1 MSFEANGQ
9 SQQELLILGLSKVK
23 LFRLIPYTAPP
34 KGCQRVER
42 VFDFERKVLS
52 EVDRIGKLWTV
63 VEGKEKVGDGRY
75 YWKISF
81 LGRSFW
87 I

>member
-1 MSFEANGQ
+1 M
-9 SQQELLILGLSKVK
+9 
-23 LFRLIPYTAPP
+23 
-34 KGCQRVER
+34 
-42 VFDFERKVLS
+42 FDFERKVLS